1 MDSNIQHSVR
11 SLALLSVL
19 AGTMALTTEHV
30 ANAGQPPP
38 NSQAKQI
45 QGAWILQVSAH
56 DCQTGAPVSN
66 FQSLVTFAQGG
77 TLTNVTTGGNPALRT
92 TGLGT
97 WEKVGGHEFTAVT
110 MVFLF
115 SPAGAWAAT
124 QRIANT
130 FELGSNRD
138 ELTGTTEVNFF
149 DTNGNLTSTV
159 CATVLGRRLGVSSTS
174 EDD

>member
-1 MDSNIQHSVR
+1 MDTNIQQSVR

-19 AGTMALTTEHV
+19 AGTMTLTTGAV
-30 ANAGQPPP
+30 ATAGQAAGQKSS
-38 NSQAKQI
+38 NSQANEI
-45 QGAWILQVSAH
+45 EGAWILQVSAQ

-77 TLTNVTTGGNPALRT
+77 TLTNVTTGGSPALRT

-97 WEKVGGHEFTAVT
+97 WAKAGGHEFTAVT

-130 FELGSNRD
+130 FELGTNRD

-149 DTNGNLTSTV
+149 DTNGNLTATV
-159 CATVLGRRLGVSSTS
+159 CATVVGGRL
-174 EDD
+174 E

>member
-1 MDSNIQHSVR
+1 MDSNIQRSVR

-19 AGTMALTTEHV
+19 AGTIALTTGRL
-30 ANAGQPPP
+30 AISGDASGQQSP
-38 NSQAKQI
+38 NSRARQI
-45 QGAWILQVSAH
+45 RGAWVLHVSAH

-77 TLTNVTTGGNPALRT
+77 TLTNVTTGGSPALRT

-97 WEKVGGHEFTAVT
+97 WEKAGGHEFTAVT

-115 SPAGAWAAT
+115 SPAGTWAAT
-124 QRIANT
+124 QRLTNT

-138 ELTGTTEVNFF
+138 ELTGTTEANFF

-159 CATVLGRRLGVSSTS
+159 CATVLGRRL
-174 EDD
+174 D

>member
-1 MDSNIQHSVR
+1 MDSNIQRSAR

-19 AGTMALTTEHV
+19 AGTMALTTGHV
-30 ANAGQPPP
+30 AIAGQQPP
-38 NSQAKQI
+38 NSQAKEI
-45 QGAWILQVSAH
+45 QGAWVLQVSAH

-97 WEKVGGHEFTAVT
+97 WEKARGHEFTAVT
-110 MVFLF
+110 VAFLF
-115 SPAGAWAAT
+115 SPAGAWTAT

-130 FELGSNRD
+130 FEIGSNPD
-138 ELTGTTEVNFF
+138 ELTGTTDVQFF
-149 DTNGNLTSTV
+149 DTSGNLISTA
-159 CATVLGRRLGVSSTS
+159 CATVLGRRL
-174 EDD
+174 D

>member
-1 MDSNIQHSVR
+1 MYSNIQRSAR

-19 AGTMALTTEHV
+19 AGTMALTTGHV
-30 ANAGQPPP
+30 AIAGQPS
-38 NSQAKQI
+38 NSQAKEI
-45 QGAWILQVSAH
+45 QGAWILHVSAH

-97 WEKVGGHEFTAVT
+97 WEKAGDHQFTAVT

-115 SPAGAWAAT
+115 SPVGAWTAT
-124 QRIANT
+124 QRLANT
-130 FELGSNRD
+130 FEIGSNPD
-138 ELTGTTEVNFF
+138 ELTGTTEANFF
-149 DTNGNLTSTV
+149 DTNGNLTATV
-159 CATVLGRRLGVSSTS
+159 CATVVGRRL
-174 EDD
+174 D

>member
-1 MDSNIQHSVR
+1 MDSNIQRSVR
-11 SLALLSVL
+11 NLALFSVL
-19 AGTMALTTEHV
+19 AGTMALTTGPV
-30 ANAGQPPP
+30 ATAGQEAGQKSS
-38 NSQAKQI
+38 NSHAKQI

-97 WEKVGGHEFTAVT
+97 WKKAGGHEFTAVT

-130 FELGSNRD
+130 FELGTNRD
-138 ELTGTTEVNFF
+138 ELTGTTEVKFF

-159 CATVLGRRLGVSSTS
+159 CATVLGRRL
-174 EDD
+174 E

>member
-1 MDSNIQHSVR
+1 MDANIQRSVR
-11 SLALLSVL
+11 NLALFSVL
-19 AGTMALTTEHV
+19 VGTMALTTRPV
-30 ANAGQPPP
+30 ATAGQEAEQKSS
-38 NSQAKQI
+38 NSHAKQI
-45 QGAWILQVSAH
+45 QGAWILRVSAH

-97 WEKVGGHEFTAVT
+97 WEKTGGHEFTAVT

-115 SPAGAWAAT
+115 SPGGAWAAT
-124 QRIANT
+124 QRLTNT
-130 FELGSNRD
+130 FEIGNDPD
-138 ELTGTTEVNFF
+138 ELTGTTEARFF

-159 CATVLGRRLGVSSTS
+159 CATVLGRRL
-174 EDD
+174 E

>member
-1 MDSNIQHSVR
+1 MDSNIQRSVR

-19 AGTMALTTEHV
+19 AGTMALTTGRV
-30 ANAGQPPP
+30 AIAGDALGQQSS
-38 NSQAKQI
+38 NSRAKEI

-97 WEKVGGHEFTAVT
+97 WEKARGHQFTAVT

-115 SPAGAWAAT
+115 SPAGAWTAT
-124 QRIANT
+124 QRLANT
-130 FELGSNRD
+130 FEIGSNPD
-138 ELTGTTEVNFF
+138 ELTGTTEANFF
-149 DTNGNLTSTV
+149 DTNGNLTATV
-159 CATVLGRRLGVSSTS
+159 CATVVGRRL
-174 EDD
+174 D

>member
-1 MDSNIQHSVR
+1 MDSNIQQSVR

-19 AGTMALTTEHV
+19 AGTMALTTGAV
-30 ANAGQPPP
+30 ATAGQAAWQKSS
-38 NSQAKQI
+38 NSQAKGI

-56 DCQTGAPVSN
+56 DCQTGAPVSS

-97 WEKVGGHEFTAVT
+97 WEKAGGHEFTAVA

-115 SPAGAWAAT
+115 SPAGAWTAT
-124 QRIANT
+124 QRLANT
-130 FELGSNRD
+130 FELGTNRD

-149 DTNGNLTSTV
+149 DTNGNLTATV
-159 CATVLGRRLGVSSTS
+159 CATVVGRRL
-174 EDD
+174 E

>member
-1 MDSNIQHSVR
+1 MDSNIQRSVR
-11 SLALLSVL
+11 SLALASAL

-30 ANAGQPPP
+30 AIAGQQP
-38 NSQAKQI
+38 NSQATGI

-56 DCQTGAPVSN
+56 DCQTGAPVSK

-97 WEKVGGHEFTAVT
+97 WEKAGGHEFTAVT

-115 SPAGAWAAT
+115 SPTGVWTAT
-124 QRIANT
+124 QRLANT
-130 FELGSNRD
+130 FEIGSNPD
-138 ELTGTTEVNFF
+138 ELTGTTEANFF
-149 DTNGNLTSTV
+149 DTNGSLTATV
-159 CATVLGRRLGVSSTS
+159 CATVLGRRL
-174 EDD
+174 E